1 MNAVAKLII
10 GALAVGALL
19 TEAGRARAGQV
30 DDVVARRQALRAEI
44 DRITAELGR
53 RVPADAVVRDSA
65 GNVVGVNKDHP
76 GYKKVQAEWEAQVAQ
91 ARARHDVNDTRFD
104 DLLAACKEAG
114 VEEGIRNTGSKPRS
128 INSDIDLT
136 ELNPG
141 DGRKLAETLS
151 SRKYTVQEYPDR
163 WVVKETDTTIWKKVP
178 DEAVGTSAHQA
189 RAARDACAEDIFST
203 PGGKYKTSGGEVGV
217 LDPEGAVL
225 ANAKK
230 ASEAG
235 LTRDPAVHLGDIDGH
250 TIGKSVSKAA
260 EWTGTKGNA
269 PEFFRQADALRGHKT
284 WEEAGVCDIG
294 DPPDV
299 KARKVRDWLNKAQEH
314 LGRAAEVGAAQSQE
328 LETIR
333 RKTAKSYDRQ
343 GLKEEAL
350 RVRREQVEVRVA
362 NEETRRFLA
371 ETDPLTA
378 GRLSGQSLR
387 PNPDGTFTD
396 VVSGETLTHSQVRQR
411 ATAQARARTVEATRH
426 GPSGEPGA
434 AISRTARVGGWALAG
449 YGAMDSALR
458 GARRA
463 AEEARPEDWYLKTY
477 AKGWAY
483 GVWYVT
489 GIPDAMDVGA
499 SAGDESLEQ
508 YRRDLLAGRNPSAAW
523 MAVRAGFWGGWNM
536 LRAMSIDP
544 LIAGGTA
551 VREGLGVLS
560 DKAAE
565 ERAAADAEE
574 MIQRV
579 KEGRAV
585 QAGKA
590 PPDWSALPAA
600 PPAGAG
606 AAEMQRWYRQASA
619 QLDAMW
625 ETDPARQANRDACL
639 SGAGKPRSMS
649 CERCGFSG
657 LHWWFDDR
665 WSCPNC
671 EQCTMPLDRKRGD
684 GLTYRQFAAER
695 QKLYEQKR
703 QELLRR
709 LQGLSASGR

>member
-1 MNAVAKLII
+1 MNARAILFSIVVAVA
-10 GALAVGALL
+10 GLAQADH
-19 TEAGRARAGQV
+19 V
-30 DDVVARRQALRAEI
+30 DNVVARRQAMRAEI
-44 DRITAELGR
+44 EQITAELGR
-53 RVPADAVVRDSA
+53 KVPADAVVRDSS
-65 GNVVGVNKDHP
+65 GNVVGVNKEHP
-76 GYKKVQAEWEAQVAQ
+76 GYKRAQAEWETRVAQV
-91 ARARHDVNDTRFD
+91 RAKYDVNDTRFD
-104 DLLAACKEAG
+104 DLAAACEEAG
-114 VEEGIRNTGSKPRS
+114 VEQGIKNTGSKPKT

-141 DGRKLAETLS
+141 DGKKLTDTLRA
-151 SRKYTVQEYPDR
+151 RKYTVNEYSDR
-163 WVVKETDTTIWKKVP
+163 WVVAETDTTIWKKVP
-178 DEAVGTSAHQA
+178 DEAVGGGAHQA

-235 LTRDPAVHLGDIDGH
+235 LTRDPATQFKDFDGH

-260 EWTGTKGNA
+260 DWTGTKGSD

-299 KARKVRDWLNKAQEH
+299 KARKVKQWLAKAQEH

-328 LETIR
+328 LEAIR
-333 RKTAKSYDRQ
+333 RKTAESYDKQ
-343 GLKEEAL
+343 GLREEAN

-371 ETDPLTA
+371 ESDPVTA
-378 GRLSGQSLR
+378 GRLNGQPLR

-396 VVSGETLTHSQVRQR
+396 LVSGETLTHSQVRER
-411 ATAQARARTVEATRH
+411 ATAKARARTVEVTRQVPH
-426 GPSGEPGA
+426 GEPA
-434 AISRTARVGGWALAG
+434 APVSRAARAGGWALAG
-449 YGAMDSALR
+449 YGAFDSAMR
-458 GARRA
+458 GAKRA
-463 AEEARPEDWYLKTY
+463 AEEAKPDDWYLKTY
-477 AKGWAY
+477 AKGWGY

-499 SAGDESLEQ
+499 SAGDESLKQ
-508 YRRDLLAGRNPSAAW
+508 YRQDLLAGRRPSATW

-551 VREGLGVLS
+551 VKDGVGLLG
-560 DKAAE
+560 DKAAV

-579 KEGRAV
+579 KDARAV
-585 QAGKA
+585 QAAKT
-590 PPDWSALPAA
+590 PPDWGGLPAA
-600 PPAGAG
+600 PPAGAS
-606 AAEMQRWYRQASA
+606 AAARSQWYRQAIA
-619 QLDAMW
+619 QLDRMW
-625 ETDPARQANRDACL
+625 ETDPARQANRDAAL
-639 SGAGKPRSMS
+639 AGAGKPRAMS
-649 CERCGFSG
+649 CTRCGFASE
-657 LHWWFDDR
+657 HWWFGDR
-665 WSCPNC
+665 WSCPGC
-671 EQCTMPLDRKRGD
+671 EQCTMPQDRKRSD
-684 GLTYRQFAAER
+684 GLTYRQFTAQR
-695 QKLYEQKR
+695 QKLYEDKR
-703 QELLRR
+703 QDLYR
-709 LQGLSASGR
+709 QSQQLSVIGR